1 MPQYTS
7 PRPLQLKLR
16 KPRNPLV
23 APALQRQAGR
33 HQSPKDAQMRRQQ
46 ARLDLRH
53 LLRERFPDDSP

>member
-1 MPQYTS
+1 MPQLTS
-7 PRPLQLKLR
+7 PRHLQLSLR

-23 APALQRQAGR
+23 APALKRQAGR
-33 HQSPKDAQMRRQQ
+33 HQSPNDARAQRQQ